1 MLRTNNLSLLIISL
15 VLTISFNYG
24 IFNLLEYIIPYSGFV
39 IYSIIGIALLTFLQ
53 ITRNILREP
62 DLF

>member
-1 MLRTNNLSLLIISL
+1 MLRGNNFFLLTISL

-24 IFNLLEYIIPYSGFV
+24 IFTLLESVIPYLGLF
-39 IYSIIGIALLTFLQ
+39 IYTLIGIALLSFLQ